1 MRRAE
6 NAKNKIIRK
15 QEEEKKERMA
25 DIITELK
32 RDFEI
37 LKRELI
43 EKEQEIENRTA
54 DADILKGLYDKG
66 IINIDGNLI

>member
-6 NAKNKIIRK
+6 NTKNKMIKK

-25 DIITELK
+25 DMVTELK
-32 RDFEI
+32 RDIEI

-43 EKEQEIENRTA
+43 EKEQEIEDRTA

-66 IINIDGNLI
+66 IIDIDGNLI

>member
-6 NAKNKIIRK
+6 NTKNKMIRK
-15 QEEEKKERMA
+15 QEDEKKERMT
-25 DIITELK
+25 DMVTELK
-32 RDFEI
+32 RDIEI

-43 EKEQEIENRTA
+43 EKEQEIEDKTD

-66 IINIDGNLI
+66 IIDIDGNLI